1 MLVDNE
7 RKKDHGKEKGRRPE
21 AGMAREE
28 DSVDVLS
35 LLLLL
40 LLLVLMLM
48 LLLLAVDVKFR
59 SF

>member
-28 DSVDVLS
+28 DSVEVLS

-40 LLLVLMLM
+40 LLMLM

>member
-28 DSVDVLS
+28 DSVEVLS

-40 LLLVLMLM
+40 VLMLMLM